1 MNTSRTNGAERVGD
15 RFNANFRCLY
25 IVLQV
30 IMCYKPLK
38 QRNTEVQAQQVVGL
52 PTVLFSLQETATPIT
67 SGKWEVIY
75 ISKVTKDSMC
85 V

>member
-38 QRNTEVQAQQVVGL
+38 QRNTEVQA
-52 PTVLFSLQETATPIT
+52 
-67 SGKWEVIY
+67 
-75 ISKVTKDSMC
+75 
-85 V
+85 

>member
-1 MNTSRTNGAERVGD
+1 MDTSRTNA
-15 RFNANFRCLY
+15 ANFRCLY
-25 IVLQV
+25 IVL
-30 IMCYKPLK
+30 ITLKRKKHKETLKYKLSK
-38 QRNTEVQAQQVVGL
+38 VC
-52 PTVLFSLQETATPIT
+52 FSLQETATPIT